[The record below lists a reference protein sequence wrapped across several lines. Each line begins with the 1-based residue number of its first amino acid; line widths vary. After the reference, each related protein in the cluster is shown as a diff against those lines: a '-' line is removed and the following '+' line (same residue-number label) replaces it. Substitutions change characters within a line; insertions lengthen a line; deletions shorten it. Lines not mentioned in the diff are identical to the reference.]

1 MKGVVQ
7 GHDVRGSHLR
17 QDEGGIEA
25 DCAMEPR
32 LAASC
37 LRALS
42 TKICHQPPGQAEK
55 MGAVVSVKGPLVH
68 QPQNRPRGLRLRSA
82 SCFQGALAEDGIG
95 QYRGVPCKPKG
106 PAHEQ
111 LGHRMWRL
119 LRHRRLRSMRVAV
132 KIARH
137 SGLVNEDG
145 TNGRMIPLVA
155 LPQKIP
161 AFRECF

>member
-1 MKGVVQ
+1 MVSGN
-7 GHDVRGSHLR
+7 
-17 QDEGGIEA
+17 I
-25 DCAMEPR
+25 
-32 LAASC
+32 
-37 LRALS
+37 
-42 TKICHQPPGQAEK
+42 AEF
-55 MGAVVSVKGPLVH
+55 LVN
-68 QPQNRPRGLRLRSA
+68 QRDQR
-82 SCFQGALAEDGIG
+82 FQRVLIPDF
-95 QYRGVPCKPKG
+95 